1 MTIGVDA
8 SRAFLSKRTGIEEY
22 SYQVI
27 KHLRN
32 ELAGEQVVLYVREV
46 THKQRTI
53 DNEQRATNNEQQTTN
68 NKQRKANNEQRATEK
83 RVLSVGSCSLSVPSG
98 WKVKKL
104 WGPRLWTQGRLALE
118 MFFHPPDV
126 LFVPAH
132 TVPWVHPKRTIVTV
146 HGLEYEFCPEAYS
159 WWERVYMRWSI
170 KHSCRWASS
179 IIAVSEN
186 TKLDLMRLYG
196 VPEEKIAVVY
206 EGVSHVQLTT
216 TTNNEQQN
224 SEFQIQNFKLQIHF
238 NPPIGGQKPYFL
250 FIGRI
255 EARKNVARMIE
266 AFDCFKKKCGT
277 NHQLVLAGKPGYGY
291 EEITNYKLQI
301 TNSSDVVELG
311 YVSEEEKWE
320 LLRNADGF
328 LFPSLYEGF
337 GLPVLEA
344 QAVGVPVLTSNTSS
358 LLEVAGRAHIPPSSE
373 SVAGGAVF
381 VDPLSVEDI
390 ARGIEKIALDSDFR
404 SAIIEGGLKNVT
416 RFGWEACAR
425 KVAEMLKG

>member
-1 MTIGVDA
+1 MIIGIDA
-8 SRAFLSKRTGIEEY
+8 SRAFLEKRTGIEEY

-46 THKQRTI
+46 THKQRTTN
-53 DNEQRATNNEQQTTN
+53 NEQRTASNEQQTTN
-68 NKQRKANNEQRATEK
+68 NEQRKANNEQRATEK

-98 WKVKKL
+98 WKVKKM

-118 MFFHPPDV
+118 MLFHPPDA

-132 TVPWVHPKRTIVTV
+132 TVPWMHPKKTVVTV

-159 WWERVYMRWSI
+159 WWERLYMRWSI
-170 KHSCRWASS
+170 KHSCRWASKV
-179 IIAVSEN
+179 IAVSEN
-186 TKLDLMRLYG
+186 TKRDLMKFYG

-206 EGVSHVQLTT
+206 EGVSHTQL

-224 SEFQIQNFKLQIHF
+224 SKFQIQNFKLQIHF

-266 AFDCFKKKCGT
+266 AFDRFKKKCGT

-291 EEITNYKLQI
+291 EEITNYRLQI
-301 TNSSDVVELG
+301 TNSSDVIEVG
-311 YVSEEEKWE
+311 YVSEEEKWD
-320 LLRNADGF
+320 LLRNAEGF

-358 LLEVAGRAHIPPSSE
+358 LPEVSGAGS
-373 SVAGGAVF
+373 AVL

>member
-1 MTIGVDA
+1 MIIGIDA
-8 SRAFLSKRTGIEEY
+8 SRAFLLKRTGIEEY

-32 ELAGEQVVLYVREV
+32 ELAEERVVLYVRKGEAEDGRWKMEDRGNYRDFKLPNTWEV
-46 THKQRTI
+46 K
-53 DNEQRATNNEQQTTN
+53 E
-68 NKQRKANNEQRATEK
+68 
-83 RVLSVGSCSLSVPSG
+83 
-98 WKVKKL
+98 L
-104 WGPRLWTQGRLALE
+104 WGPKLWTQGRLALE
-118 MFFHPPDV
+118 MLFRPVDT

-132 TVPWVHPKRTIVTV
+132 TVPWVHPKKTVVTI

-170 KHSCRWASS
+170 RNSCRWASC

-186 TKLDLMRLYG
+186 TKRDLMRLYG
-196 VPEEKIAVVY
+196 VPEEKITVVY
-206 EGVSHVQLTT
+206 EGVGGRELGMRNKELGIKNKELGSNPGRLSSV
-216 TTNNEQQN
+216 
-224 SEFQIQNFKLQIHF
+224 F
-238 NPPIGGQKPYFL
+238 NLPSSKPYFL

-255 EARKNVARMIE
+255 EARKNVVRMIE
-266 AFDCFKKKCGT
+266 AFDLFKKKCGT

-291 EEITNYKLQI
+291 ERIKNQ
-301 TNSSDVVELG
+301 ELKIKHIDNVINVG

-344 QAVGVPVLTSNTSS
+344 QSVGIPVLTSDTSS
-358 LLEVAGRAHIPPSSE
+358 LPEVS
-373 SVAGGAVF
+373 GADSAVL

-404 SAIIEGGLKNVT
+404 SAIIENGQENVR
-416 RFGWEACAR
+416 RFSWEKCA
-425 KVAEMLKG
+425 KEVSEILLNG

>member
-1 MTIGVDA
+1 MTIGIDA
-8 SRAFLSKRTGIEEY
+8 SRAFLAKRTGIEEY

-32 ELAGEQVVLYVREV
+32 ELADERVALYVRKGHIPDFDLPKSWRV
-46 THKQRTI
+46 
-53 DNEQRATNNEQQTTN
+53 QT
-68 NKQRKANNEQRATEK
+68 
-83 RVLSVGSCSLSVPSG
+83 VG
-98 WKVKKL
+98 W
-104 WGPRLWTQGRLALE
+104 PRLWTQGGLALE
-118 MFFHPPDV
+118 MLFHPVDA

-132 TVPWVHPKRTIVTV
+132 TVPWAHPKKTVVTV

-159 WWERVYMRWSI
+159 RWERLYMRWSI
-170 KHSCRWASS
+170 RNSCRWASKV
-179 IIAVSEN
+179 IAVSEN
-186 TKLDLMRLYG
+186 TKRDLARRYH
-196 VPEEKIAVVY
+196 VSIEKIAVIH
-206 EGVSHVQLTT
+206 EGVYDFLLKSESRTDDSS
-216 TTNNEQQN
+216 
-224 SEFQIQNFKLQIHF
+224 SEFLKL
-238 NPPIGGQKPYFL
+238 KPYFL

-266 AFDCFKKKCGT
+266 AFDRFKRKCGT

-291 EEITNYKLQI
+291 EGIANCKLQI

-311 YVSEEEKWE
+311 YVSEEEKWK
-320 LLRNADGF
+320 LLRNAEGF

-344 QAVGVPVLTSNTSS
+344 QSVGAPVLTSNASS
-358 LLEVAGRAHIPPSSE
+358 LPEVS
-373 SVAGGAVF
+373 GADSAVL

-404 SAIIEGGLKNVT
+404 SAIIESGSKNVT

-425 KVAEMLKG
+425 RVAEMLKG